1 MVPEFEE
8 PRTMLRQW
16 KAPATILAVALFIT
30 PATAKSMAQSYDCQA
45 RISSTQTVPTPQPG
59 ETDTWQCATPDYTKV
74 SLGLH
79 WFRDSLEYC
88 GAAMSAYQSATRA
101 AHQAAA
107 KYRRNRWIVFMDA
120 DETVLDNSLY
130 THEREACGSEYSST
144 TWEKWVKAQDARDI
158 PGAAA
163 FTQSVHALG
172 GLVAI
177 VTNRDTADDAI
188 TQRNLKAVGIWFDY
202 ETGQAAGAPSSKVDR
217 WNGAVAALAKST
229 HKSPKPVIW
238 IGDQVTDL
246 PILDAKGKIVRAMS
260 ERDDG
265 KGIGEHFFII
275 PNPFYGGWSGN
286 PEN

>member
-1 MVPEFEE
+1 MVAEFKE
-8 PRTMLRQW
+8 PRAMLRQW

-45 RISSTQTVPTPQPG
+45 RISRPQTVPPPEPG
-59 ETDTWQCATPDYTKV
+59 ETDTWQCAAPDYSKV

-88 GAAMSAYQSATRA
+88 RAAMSAYQDATRA

-107 KYRRNRWIVFMDA
+107 KYRRNGWVVFMDA

-130 THEREACGSEYSST
+130 TREREACGSEYSQPT
-144 TWEKWVKAQDARDI
+144 QDKWIKAGVARDI

-163 FTQSVHALG
+163 FTQTVHALG

-202 ETGQAAGAPSSKVDR
+202 ETGRPAGTPSSKVDR
-217 WNGAVAALAKST
+217 WNAAVAALTKAKR
-229 HKSPKPVIW
+229 KSPKPVIW

-246 PILDAKGKIVRAMS
+246 PILDGKGKIVRAMS
-260 ERDDG
+260 ENDEG
-265 KGIGEHFFII
+265 QGIGERFFII

>member
-1 MVPEFEE
+1 
-8 PRTMLRQW
+8 MLRQW
-16 KAPATILAVALFIT
+16 KAPATILAVALSALLIT
-30 PATAKSMAQSYDCQA
+30 PASAKSVAQSYDCQA

-101 AHQAAA
+101 AHQAAS
-107 KYRRNRWIVFMDA
+107 KYGPKGWIVIMDA

-130 THEREACGSEYSST
+130 TREREACGTEYSTT
-144 TWEKWVKAQDARDI
+144 TWAKWIKAPDARDI
-158 PGAAA
+158 PGAAE

-177 VTNRDTADDAI
+177 VTNRDAADDAT
-188 TQRNLKAVGIWFDY
+188 TQLNLKAMGIWFDY
-202 ETGQAAGAPSSKVDR
+202 EIGQAAGTPSDKVTR

-229 HKSPKPVIW
+229 HRSPKPVIW
-238 IGDQVTDL
+238 VGDQVTDM
-246 PILDAKGKIVRAMS
+246 PILDSKGKILRAMS
-260 ERDDG
+260 QKDEG
-265 KGIGEHFFII
+265 KGIGERFFVI
-275 PNPFYGGWSGN
+275 PNPTYGGWAGN
-286 PEN
+286 PQN